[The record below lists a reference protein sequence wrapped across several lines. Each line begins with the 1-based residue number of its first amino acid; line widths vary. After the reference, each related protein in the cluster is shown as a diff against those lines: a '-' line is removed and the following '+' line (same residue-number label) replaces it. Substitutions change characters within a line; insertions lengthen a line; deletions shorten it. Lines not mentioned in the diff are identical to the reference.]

1 MCADPTQQHTL
12 VADVRDKVLEC
23 ATAATASTHLPPD
36 VVEHKRR
43 NVNML
48 LHALGL
54 DASQLAGGGGEQ
66 TRRMWDDVAK

>member
-23 ATAATASTHLPPD
+23 ATAATTAKHLPPD
-36 VVEHKRR
+36 VIEHKRR

-54 DASQLAGGGGEQ
+54 DASQLGG
-66 TRRMWDDVAK
+66 DA